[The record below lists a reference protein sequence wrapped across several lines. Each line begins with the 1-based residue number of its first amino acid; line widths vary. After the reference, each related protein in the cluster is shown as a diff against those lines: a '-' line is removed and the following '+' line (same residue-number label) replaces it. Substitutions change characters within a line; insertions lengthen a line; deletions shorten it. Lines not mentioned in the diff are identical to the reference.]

1 MNYCTIR
8 ETQTQT
14 LLAVRLQDGEP
25 HVRRGA
31 WPWPP
36 VRGFGLDPE
45 GVGTGQV
52 EMGWGRA
59 RLANGTAGA
68 KAWTRGERAGCARDL

>member
-1 MNYCTIR
+1 LNCWTIG
-8 ETQTQT
+8 ETQTQA
-14 LLAVRLQDGEP
+14 LLTVRLQDGEP
-25 HVRRGA
+25 HVRRGPR
-31 WPWPP
+31 PWPP
-36 VRGFGLDPE
+36 MRGSGLDPE

-68 KAWTRGERAGCARDL
+68 KAWTRGERAWCAGDL